1 MVATKNRKLLIID
14 DDRMLCDLVQRFLN
28 HERLTVW
35 AAHSGAAGVA
45 LCQQQ
50 PIDIVLLDQK
60 LPDGEGRSFCAD
72 ILKSN
77 EQTKIIFITAFPSFE
92 NAVKGIQSGAHDY
105 LAKPFEMEELR
116 LTVDLALRTLDLES
130 CVQLQH
136 YKRNREKDQ
145 SVLIDSGGLDDSHLI
160 AQRAAQSDAPVIIT
174 GETGTGKSVMAR
186 HIHFRSERKEG
197 AFLSIN
203 CAALPENLIEAE
215 LFGAEKGAFTGAEEC
230 RKGIFEM
237 ADGGTLLLDEIG
249 EMPLH
254 LQAKLLN
261 VLEEGQLR
269 RLGGARQIP
278 VDVRIV
284 AATNSDLEVAV
295 RNHAFREDL
304 YFRLNVLRLHLPP
317 LRDRRQD
324 IPDLCRYFLEQLT
337 LGRHF
342 ELAES
347 EIAML
352 ADYTWPGN
360 IRELK
365 NIIERAVIFHENGTI
380 YPSRLL
386 TRSSSPETAAAS
398 PCQSKEVLPL
408 EEMIRNYTLCVLDQM
423 EGNITR
429 TARVLDVPLSTLKR
443 RLKSYQRSSY

>member
-1 MVATKNRKLLIID
+1 MTSNRNRKLLIID
-14 DDRMLCDLVQRFLN
+14 DDRMLCDLVQRFLK
-28 HERLTVW
+28 HDRLTVW
-35 AAHSGAAGVA
+35 AVHSGTAGVA
-45 LCQQQ
+45 FCQQE

-105 LAKPFEMEELR
+105 LAKPFEMDELR

-136 YKRNREKDQ
+136 YKRSREKDQ
-145 SVLIDSGGLDDSHLI
+145 SVLIDSGGLDASQLI
-160 AQRAAQSDAPVIIT
+160 AQRAAQSEAPVIIS

-186 HIHFRSERKEG
+186 HIHFRSERKDG

-261 VLEEGQLR
+261 VLEERQLR
-269 RLGGARQIP
+269 RLGGSRQIP
-278 VDVRIV
+278 VDVRII

-317 LRDRRQD
+317 LRERRQD
-324 IPDLCRYFLEQLT
+324 IPELCRHFLEQLT
-337 LGRHF
+337 LGRNI
-342 ELAES
+342 ELAEA
-347 EIAML
+347 EISML
-352 ADYTWPGN
+352 INYPWPGN
-360 IRELK
+360 VRELK

-386 TRSSSPETAAAS
+386 TRRPGPAAVASST
-398 PCQSKEVLPL
+398 CQINDILPL
-408 EEMIRNYTLCVLDQM
+408 EEMIRNYTLCVLEQM

-429 TARVLDVPLSTLKR
+429 TARALDVPLSTLKR
-443 RLKSYQRSSY
+443 RLKSYHLGSD